1 MQPIISE
8 TVAVEIAVRHVREN
22 KIDGVFDGAYLT
34 ERDGRQYWRV
44 SFELQGV
51 APEAKTMFGELGILV
66 DLETGEPT
74 IIQNL

>member
-1 MQPIISE
+1 MNPVISE
-8 TVAVEIAVRHVREN
+8 TEAVDIAVRHVREN
-22 KIDGVFDGAYLT
+22 KIDGICDGAYLT

-51 APEAKTMFGELGILV
+51 APEAKTMFGELGVLV
-66 DLETGEPT
+66 DLTTGEPT